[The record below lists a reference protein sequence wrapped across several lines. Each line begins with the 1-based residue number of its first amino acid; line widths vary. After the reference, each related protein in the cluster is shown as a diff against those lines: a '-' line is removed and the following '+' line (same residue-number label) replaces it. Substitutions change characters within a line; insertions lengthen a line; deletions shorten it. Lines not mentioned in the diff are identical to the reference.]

1 MSGRKLISFLIKIK
15 YQDHIMVTLLK
26 EKKQYLIR
34 TEYEHVGDKIKET
47 NHEIDRNLVSR
58 IYYDLEA
65 AEFDEIENVDNSE
78 ELANMK
84 VYYNEQEYLEYSIS
98 QGLLE
103 KVDALNDIIKCLI
116 AYVDDSLN
124 KSVFV

>member
-15 YQDHIMVTLLK
+15 NQDHIMVTLLK

-47 NHEIDRNLVSR
+47 NYEIDRNLVSR

>member
-15 YQDHIMVTLLK
+15 NQDHIMVTLLK
-26 EKKQYLIR
+26 ENKQYLIR

>member
-15 YQDHIMVTLLK
+15 NQDHIMVTLLK

-34 TEYEHVGDKIKET
+34 TEYEHVGDKIQET

>member
-15 YQDHIMVTLLK
+15 
-26 EKKQYLIR
+26 
-34 TEYEHVGDKIKET
+34 
-47 NHEIDRNLVSR
+47 
-58 IYYDLEA
+58 
-65 AEFDEIENVDNSE
+65 NVDNSE

>member
-15 YQDHIMVTLLK
+15 NQDHIMVTLLK

-34 TEYEHVGDKIKET
+34 TEYEHVGYKIKET

>member
-15 YQDHIMVTLLK
+15 NQDHIMVTLLK

-124 KSVFV
+124 ESVFV

>member
-1 MSGRKLISFLIKIK
+1 M
-15 YQDHIMVTLLK
+15 
-26 EKKQYLIR
+26 
-34 TEYEHVGDKIKET
+34 
-47 NHEIDRNLVSR
+47 VSR